1 MSVNAEAYSETAWL
15 ERLKSRRGDDMQ
27 AGTMRYGPHRDLL
40 LLHYQQREIRQAGS
54 RGQQKLAAIALKMA
68 ECALWARYRR
78 LIPVLLL
85 DDCLEALDGERQAR
99 VLKRLQNTPAQVLMT
114 APDGVNISP
123 AVTIRIDRLDSNG
136 LLERGKNVVTNEI
149 TMEEA
154 A

>member
-1 MSVNAEAYSETAWL
+1 
-15 ERLKSRRGDDMQ
+15 
-27 AGTMRYGPHRDLL
+27 
-40 LLHYQQREIRQAGS
+40 
-54 RGQQKLAAIALKMA
+54 MA

-99 VLKRLQNTPAQVLMT
+99 VLKRLQESPAQVLVT
-114 APDGVNISP
+114 APDGINIP
-123 AVTIRIDRLDSNG
+123 AGVDMRISRLATGS
-136 LLERGKNVVTNEI
+136 LLEQGKGGTTSKV